1 MNWSAIAAEGS
12 DPNLLPEMSTDASLR
27 SASRTIIVECKYTE
41 KLFQSRF
48 GAEKLRSEHLYQL
61 CSYLRNLENNTAE
74 ADRIAEGLLLYPT
87 AGRSLDVAY
96 RLHGHWVRVRTLD
109 LNLPWTAIEN
119 QMLELIE
126 P

>member
-1 MNWSAIAAEGS
+1 MVRFCSRRLG
-12 DPNLLPEMSTDASLR
+12 PKSTAGDGHGCKPP
-27 SASRTIIVECKYTE
+27 IVPQNNHSECKYTE
-41 KLFQSRF
+41 KLFHSRF

-61 CSYLRNLENNTAE
+61 CSYLRNLEHNA
-74 ADRIAEGLLLYPT
+74 AAPDRIAEGILLYPT
-87 AGRSLDVAY
+87 VGRVLDVAY
-96 RLHGHWVRVRTLD
+96 RLHGHWVRIRTLD